1 MKGEIEVFAPSLLSV
16 LFPGNASLH
25 GGKQKVCSSGSGG
38 SHYTS
43 SLSSSLVLQRK
54 LLCYCMCN
62 NTVMRYNK
70 LHIMLLFVTIMES
83 NYGVTCTIRKTDT
96 PSMVI
101 Q

>member
-16 LFPGNASLH
+16 LFPGNAILH

-38 SHYTS
+38 SHHTS

-54 LLCYCMCN
+54 LVCYCMCN

-70 LHIMLLFVTIMES
+70 LHIVFFLQYKYYVYLTIMES
-83 NYGVTCTIRKTDT
+83 NYGVMCTI
-96 PSMVI
+96 
-101 Q
+101 